1 MAEKNGGHLVE
12 SATEVADLFKTSLG
26 LFSLCHNT
34 YNAKYATD
42 HDIAKLGELM
52 LQLLLHNIYSLDN
65 LCLTEID
72 IKNFLSHY
80 RENFR
85 GATILPKMHMLEDHV
100 VPWMQR
106 WHVASGL
113 MGEQGAEQIH
123 AHIQNLDRTYCGV
136 ADPVQRLAYI
146 MKEHQLQ
153 TAPALSSLQPPPAKR
168 KKSF

>member
-1 MAEKNGGHLVE
+1 MTLLSWV
-12 SATEVADLFKTSLG
+12 
-26 LFSLCHNT
+26 SLC
-34 YNAKYATD
+34 YNYCCN
-42 HDIAKLGELM
+42 EN
-52 LQLLLHNIYSLDN
+52 NIYSLDN

-85 GATILPKMHMLEDHV
+85 GTTILPKMHMLEDHV

-123 AHIQNLDRTYCGV
+123 AHIQNLERTYSGV
-136 ADPVQRLAYI
+136 ADPVQRFAYI

-153 TAPALSSLQPPPAKR
+153 TAPVLSSLQPPPAKR

>member
-1 MAEKNGGHLVE
+1 MKTKYIHL
-12 SATEVADLFKTSLG
+12 
-26 LFSLCHNT
+26 
-34 YNAKYATD
+34 
-42 HDIAKLGELM
+42 I
-52 LQLLLHNIYSLDN
+52 I
-65 LCLTEID
+65 CLTERV
-72 IKNFLSHY
+72 IKNFLSNY

-85 GATILPKMHMLEDHV
+85 DATILPKMHMLEDHV

-106 WHVASGL
+106 WYVASGL

-123 AHIQNLDRTYCGV
+123 AHIQNLERTYSGV

-153 TAPALSSLQPPPAKR
+153 TAPALSSSLQPPRAKR